1 MLKSLRAKLL
11 MVMICL
17 LIVTFLIVL
26 YFSRRATE
34 HAMEVSANENAQN
47 AMKLATVAIENQY
60 KNLTN
65 FKAAMFELYQ
75 TKLRD
80 LVRIQEA
87 LIRSAYQEAQNGVKT
102 EEDAKR
108 DVLEKLR
115 QFRYGEND
123 YFWISN
129 YQSTLISHPDD
140 KLHGADFS
148 QIKDVNGA
156 LIVPPMV
163 EIARKDGS
171 GYYSYW
177 WKRLGTEEPVEKL
190 SYAKH
195 FPEWEWVFGTG
206 FYIDDI
212 EQESQRWI
220 AVMIDDLQ
228 KAFTQITI
236 ANTGYLYVFD
246 REKHIIIHPTLK
258 GDEAVSVKNPA
269 TGKLLFD
276 ELMEASKTP
285 NLPFDYLWDRPDH
298 PGEYRFQKQSY
309 VTYFEP
315 LGWYIASSAY
325 QDELYAPMRRLGF
338 QILLIFSGVL
348 LFAIITSILFANTLT
363 APIREMGERVKE
375 LSNFDLNVV
384 FDEKSSLREMASLS
398 SYLNEMLHSFRAIVG
413 QVQHS
418 GIQVTSSATELSATA
433 KEQEATMANQVASSG
448 HVVSAVKE
456 ISELSTHLAETMQ
469 TVASMLGDA
478 TGFANKGQSD
488 LLHMEDAMHHMEE
501 ASKSISGRLQAISE
515 KAENITTVV
524 TTINKV
530 AEQTNLLSL
539 NASIEAEKAGEFGRG
554 FTVVAREIR
563 RLADQ
568 TAVATLDIGRMVQE
582 MQSAVS
588 SGIMEMDKF
597 IAEVRHSAEDVGKI
611 SIQLSLIIDRVQT
624 LAPSFDEVN
633 TAMGRQSQ
641 NGQRIHSLMANL
653 SEEMDQ
659 TREALHETYSAI
671 EQLNDAARGLQKQV
685 SRFQIN

>member
-17 LIVTFLIVL
+17 LVVTFLIVL
-26 YFSRRATE
+26 YFSRRITE
-34 HAMEVSANENAQN
+34 QTMEASANENAQN
-47 AMKLATVAIENQY
+47 AMKLAIVAIENQY
-60 KNLTN
+60 KNLMN
-65 FKAAMFELYQ
+65 FKATMLESYQ

-80 LVRIQEA
+80 LVRVQET
-87 LIRSAYQEAQNGVKT
+87 LIRNAYQEAQNGVKS
-102 EEDAKR
+102 EEEAKR

-123 YFWISN
+123 YFWVSN

-148 QIKDVNGA
+148 QIKDVQDN

-177 WKRLGTEEPVEKL
+177 WKRLGTEEPAEKL

-212 EQESQRWI
+212 EKGAQRWI
-220 AVMIDDLQ
+220 SVMIDDLQ
-228 KAFTQITI
+228 RAFAQISI

-246 REKHIIIHPTLK
+246 REKRIIIHPTLQ
-258 GDEAVSVKNPA
+258 GDEAATLKNPV
-269 TGKLLFD
+269 TDKFLLD
-276 ELMEASKTP
+276 ELIEAAKTP
-285 NLPFDYLWDRPDH
+285 NVPFDYLWDRPDH

-315 LGWYIASSAY
+315 LGWYIASSVY
-325 QDELYAPMRRLGF
+325 YDELYAPMRRLGF
-338 QILLIFSGVL
+338 QIVMIFSGVL
-348 LFAIITSILFANTLT
+348 LLAIITSILFANTLT
-363 APIREMGERVKE
+363 APIREMGERVKR
-375 LSNFDLNVV
+375 LSNFDLKVV
-384 FDEKSSLREMASLS
+384 FDEKSSLREIAVLS

-413 QVQHS
+413 QMQHS

-433 KEQEATMANQVASSG
+433 KEQETTMANQVASSG

-456 ISELSTHLAETMQ
+456 ISELSTRLAETMQ

-478 TGFANKGQSD
+478 TGFANKGQTD
-488 LLHMEDAMHHMEE
+488 LLHMEDAMHHMED

-611 SIQLSLIIDRVQT
+611 SIQLTLIIDRVQA

-633 TAMGRQSQ
+633 AAMGRQSQ
-641 NGQRIHSLMANL
+641 NGQHINSLMSNL
-653 SEEMDQ
+653 SEGMDQ

-671 EQLNDAARGLQKQV
+671 EQLNDAARGLQKEV

>member
-1 MLKSLRAKLL
+1 MFKSLRAKLL
-11 MVMICL
+11 IVMIGL
-17 LIVTFLIVL
+17 FIVTFLTVL

-34 HAMEVSANENAQN
+34 RAMQASANENAQN
-47 AMKLATVAIENQY
+47 AMMLAIVAIEDQQ
-60 KNLTN
+60 KNLEHFNAT
-65 FKAAMFELYQ
+65 MLESYQ
-75 TKLRD
+75 RKLRD
-80 LVRIQEA
+80 LVTIQETFV
-87 LIRSAYQEAQNGVKT
+87 RSAYQDAQNGVKT
-102 EEDAKR
+102 KEEAQR
-108 DVLEKLR
+108 EALEKLR

-123 YFWISN
+123 YFWVSN

-148 QIKDVNGA
+148 QIKDVNGN

-163 EIARKDGS
+163 EIARKQGS

-190 SYAKH
+190 SYVKN
-195 FPEWEWVFGTG
+195 FPEWEWAFGTG

-212 EQESQRWI
+212 KKESQRWMD
-220 AVMIDDLQ
+220 VMIDDLR
-228 KAFTQITI
+228 KAFVRITI
-236 ANTGYLYVFD
+236 ANTGYLFVFD
-246 REKHIIIHPTLK
+246 REKQIIIHPSLKGAELATLK
-258 GDEAVSVKNPA
+258 NPV
-269 TGKLLFD
+269 TGNLLFD
-276 ELMEASKTP
+276 ELITAASTP
-285 NLPFDYLWDRPDH
+285 NVPFEYLWDRPDH
-298 PGEYRFQKQSY
+298 PGEYRFSKQSY

-315 LGWYIASSAY
+315 FGWYIASSVY
-325 QDELYAPMRRLGF
+325 IDELQAPMRRLGY
-338 QILLIFSGVL
+338 QISLIFAGVL
-348 LFAIITSILFANTLT
+348 LLAIVTSALFANTLT
-363 APIREMGERVKE
+363 APIRDMGERVRR
-375 LSNFDLNVV
+375 LSNFDLNVT
-384 FDEKSSLREMASLS
+384 FDEQSSLREISSLS
-398 SYLNEMLHSFRAIVG
+398 AYLNEMLRAFREIVG

-433 KEQEATMANQVASSG
+433 KEQEATMANQVASTS
-448 HVVSAVKE
+448 HVVAAVKE
-456 ISELSTHLAETMQ
+456 ISELSMHLADTMQ
-469 TVASMLGDA
+469 NVASMLGNA

-488 LLHMEDAMHHMEE
+488 LLHMEEAMRHMED
-501 ASKSISGRLQAISE
+501 ASRSISGRLEAISE

-568 TAVATLDIGRMVQE
+568 TAVATLDIDRMVQE

-611 SIQLSLIIDRVQT
+611 SMQLTLIIDQVQA
-624 LAPSFDEVN
+624 LAPNFDEVN
-633 TAMGRQSQ
+633 GAMGLQSQ
-641 NGQRIHSLMANL
+641 NGQRINSLMTNL

-671 EQLNDAARGLQKQV
+671 EQLNDAARGLQKEV
-685 SRFQIN
+685 SRFQIG

>member
-65 FKAAMFELYQ
+65 FQAVMFELYQ

-148 QIKDVNGA
+148 QIKDVKGA

-163 EIARKDGS
+163 DIARKDGS

-220 AVMIDDLQ
+220 AMMIDDLQ

-246 REKHIIIHPTLK
+246 REKRIIIHPILKANELVTL
-258 GDEAVSVKNPA
+258 KNPA
-269 TGKLLFD
+269 TGNLLFD
-276 ELMEASKTP
+276 ELIEASKTP
-285 NLPFDYLWDRPDH
+285 NVPFDYLWDRPDH

-348 LFAIITSILFANTLT
+348 LLAIITSILFANTLT
-363 APIREMGERVKE
+363 APIREIGERVKE

-384 FDEKSSLREMASLS
+384 FDEKSSLREIASLS

-469 TVASMLGDA
+469 TVATMLGDA

-488 LLHMEDAMHHMEE
+488 LLHMEDAMHHMED

-641 NGQRIHSLMANL
+641 NGQRIHALMANL

-671 EQLNDAARGLQKQV
+671 EQLNDAARGLQKEV